1 MQVLTPSKT
10 WDVCV
15 VGSGAGGGMA
25 AKVLAEAGAEVVILE
40 AGQPWDSGKD
50 GAMFAWNYD
59 SPRRGKG
66 HRGRPFGEL
75 DACVGGWDI
84 EGEPYTVAPGSQFRW
99 FRGRML
105 GGRTNHW
112 GRISLRFGPWDF
124 KARSRDGLGDDWP
137 IGYEDIRPYYD
148 RLDRMV
154 GIFGSNEGIENEPDG
169 LFMPPPKPRCY
180 ELAIQKACKGL
191 GIPVIP
197 SRLSILTQPLGD
209 RPACHYCSQCGR
221 GCSTHSNFSTPSVL
235 LPPALATGKLKILT
249 GAMAREVTTD
259 AEGLATGVAYVDT
272 ATGEDRHVRARIVVV
287 AASACESARLLL
299 NSRSSRHPNGLAN
312 SSGGVGRYLTDSVGT
327 SVGGFIPALADLPP
341 HNDDG
346 VGGMH
351 VYIPWWLD
359 NRTLDFPRGYHVE
372 LGGGRHMP
380 GYGFGG
386 GIEQVQGGGYGKA
399 LKDDYRRYLRR
410 LRGLRR
416 PRRDDPEREEL
427 LRDRPRGRGPVG
439 DPGPAFP
446 LGVVRERAG
455 PGPAHAPDIRRD
467 HRGDGREGDRAEP
480 EPAVA
485 RGGAERGRDLD
496 RRGDHPR
503 GGDDPDGNEPP
514 DVGPQRVVPG
524 ARREER
530 LRGRRRA
537 LRDERPQ
544 ELHLDDPR
552 PRDEDGRAHRR
563 RAEEGEPVSDR
574 ERGRAVDGRG
584 AATEA
589 IARREALRRVGAVP
603 LAAGLALSPA
613 RLQAAQEHVH
623 KSAAKA
629 AAKGK
634 PDRPKFFTAH
644 EWATVRVLADP

>member
-25 AKVLAEAGAEVVILE
+25 AKVLAEAGAEVVMLE

-66 HRGRPFGEL
+66 HRGRPFGEF
-75 DACVGGWDI
+75 DACEGGWDI
-84 EGEPYTVAPGSQFRW
+84 EGEPYTVAPGSRFMW

-124 KARSRDGLGDDWP
+124 KGRSRDGLGDDWP
-137 IGYEDIRPYYD
+137 IGYDDIKPYYD
-148 RLDRMV
+148 RLDEMV

-169 LFMPPPKPRCY
+169 VFMPPPKPRCY

-197 SRLSILTQPLGD
+197 SRLSILTRPLGD

-235 LPPALATGKLKILT
+235 LPPALATGKLKIVT

-259 AEGLATGVAYVDT
+259 AEGLATGVAWVDT
-272 ATGEDRHVRARIVVV
+272 ATGRDRHVRARVVV
-287 AASACESARLLL
+287 LAASACESARLLL

-312 SSGGVGRYLTDSVGT
+312 SSGTVGRYLTDTVGT
-327 SVGGFIPALADLPP
+327 SVSGFVPALADLPP

-359 NRTLDFPRGYHVE
+359 NRKLDFPRGYHVE

-386 GIEQVQGGGYGKA
+386 GIEQVQGGGYGAA
-399 LKDDYRRYLRR
+399 LKEDYRRHYGAFVGFSG
-410 LRGLRR
+410 RGEMI
-416 PRRDDPEREEL
+416 PNEKSYCEIDPEVVDRWGIPV
-427 LRDRPRGRGPVG
+427 LRFHWEWGE
-439 DPGPAFP
+439 A
-446 LGVVRERAG
+446 ERAQARHMRRTFGEIVEAMGGKVVERNRSLRARTQAPTEDGISIGGEIIHEVGTTRMGTSPRTSVLNEWCQAHDAKNVFVADAG
-455 PGPAHAPDIRRD
+455 PFVTNAHKNATWTILALAMRTS
-467 HRGDGREGDRAEP
+467 
-480 EPAVA
+480 
-485 RGGAERGRDLD
+485 ERI
-496 RRGDHPR
+496 
-503 GGDDPDGNEPP
+503 
-514 DVGPQRVVPG
+514 
-524 ARREER
+524 AEER
-530 LRGRRRA
+530 KRGN
-537 LRDERPQ
+537 L
-544 ELHLDDPR
+544 
-552 PRDEDGRAHRR
+552 
-563 RAEEGEPVSDR
+563 
-574 ERGRAVDGRG
+574 
-584 AATEA
+584 
-589 IARREALRRVGAVP
+589 
-603 LAAGLALSPA
+603 
-613 RLQAAQEHVH
+613 
-623 KSAAKA
+623 
-629 AAKGK
+629 
-634 PDRPKFFTAH
+634 
-644 EWATVRVLADP
+644 

>member
-1 MQVLTPSKT
+1 MQVLTPWKT

-66 HRGRPFGEL
+66 HRGRPFGEF

-84 EGEPYTVAPGSQFRW
+84 EGEPYTVAPGSQFMW

-180 ELAIQKACKGL
+180 ELLIQKACRGL

-235 LPPALATGKLKILT
+235 LPPALATGKLKIVT

-272 ATGEDRHVRARIVVV
+272 ATGQDRHVRARIVVV

-359 NRTLDFPRGYHVE
+359 NRDARLPARLPRRARRRAPHARVRLRRRHRAGA
-372 LGGGRHMP
+372 GRRLREGP
-380 GYGFGG
+380 EGRLP
-386 GIEQVQGGGYGKA
+386 A
-399 LKDDYRRYLRR
+399 LLRR

-427 LRDRPRGRGPVG
+427 LRDRPRGGGPVG
-439 DPGPAFP
+439 DPGAALP
-446 LGVVRERAG
+446 LGVVRERTGA
-455 PGPAHAPDIRRD
+455 GPAHAPDVRAGSSRRWA
-467 HRGDGREGDRAEP
+467 GR
-480 EPAVA
+480 
-485 RGGAERGRDLD
+485 
-496 RRGDHPR
+496 
-503 GGDDPDGNEPP
+503 
-514 DVGPQRVVPG
+514 
-524 ARREER
+524 
-530 LRGRRRA
+530 
-537 LRDERPQ
+537 
-544 ELHLDDPR
+544 
-552 PRDEDGRAHRR
+552 
-563 RAEEGEPVSDR
+563 
-574 ERGRAVDGRG
+574 
-584 AATEA
+584 
-589 IARREALRRVGAVP
+589 
-603 LAAGLALSPA
+603 
-613 RLQAAQEHVH
+613 
-623 KSAAKA
+623 
-629 AAKGK
+629 
-634 PDRPKFFTAH
+634 
-644 EWATVRVLADP
+644 

>member
-1 MQVLTPSKT
+1 MQVLAPSKT

-25 AKVLAEAGAEVVILE
+25 AKVLAEAGAEVVMLE

-66 HRGRPFGEL
+66 HRGRPFGEF
-75 DACVGGWDI
+75 DACEGGWDI
-84 EGEPYTVAPGSQFRW
+84 EGEPYTVAPGSRFMW

-124 KARSRDGLGDDWP
+124 KGRSRDGLGDDWP
-137 IGYEDIRPYYD
+137 IGYEDIKPYYD
-148 RLDRMV
+148 RLDEMV

-169 LFMPPPKPRCY
+169 VFMPPPKPRCY

-197 SRLSILTQPLGD
+197 SRLSILTRPLGD

-235 LPPALATGKLKILT
+235 LPPALATGKLTIVT

-259 AEGLATGVAYVDT
+259 AEGLATGVAWVDT
-272 ATGEDRHVRARIVVV
+272 ATGRDRHVRARVVV
-287 AASACESARLLL
+287 LAASACESARLLL

-312 SSGGVGRYLTDSVGT
+312 SSGTVGRYLTDTVGT
-327 SVGGFIPALADLPP
+327 SVSGFVPALADLPP

-359 NRTLDFPRGYHVE
+359 NRKLDFPRGYHVE

-386 GIEQVQGGGYGKA
+386 GIEQVQGGGYGRA
-399 LKDDYRRYLRR
+399 LKEDYRRHYGAFVGFSG
-410 LRGLRR
+410 RGEMI
-416 PRRDDPEREEL
+416 PNEKSYCEIDPEVVDRWGIPV
-427 LRDRPRGRGPVG
+427 LRFHWEWGE
-439 DPGPAFP
+439 A
-446 LGVVRERAG
+446 ERAQARHMRRTFGEIIEAMGGKVVERNRSLRARTQAPTEDGISIGGEIIHEVGTTRMGTSPRTSVLNEWCQAHDARNVFVADAG
-455 PGPAHAPDIRRD
+455 PFVTNAHKNATWTILALAMRT
-467 HRGDGREGDRAEP
+467 
-480 EPAVA
+480 
-485 RGGAERGRDLD
+485 AERI
-496 RRGDHPR
+496 
-503 GGDDPDGNEPP
+503 
-514 DVGPQRVVPG
+514 
-524 ARREER
+524 A
-530 LRGRRRA
+530 
-537 LRDERPQ
+537 DERK
-544 ELHLDDPR
+544 
-552 PRDEDGRAHRR
+552 
-563 RAEEGEPVSDR
+563 
-574 ERGRAVDGRG
+574 RGN
-584 AATEA
+584 
-589 IARREALRRVGAVP
+589 L
-603 LAAGLALSPA
+603 
-613 RLQAAQEHVH
+613 
-623 KSAAKA
+623 
-629 AAKGK
+629 
-634 PDRPKFFTAH
+634 
-644 EWATVRVLADP
+644 

>member
-197 SRLSILTQPLGD
+197 SRLSILTRPLGD

-235 LPPALATGKLKILT
+235 LPPALATGKLKIVT

-272 ATGEDRHVRARIVVV
+272 ATGQDRHVRARIVVL

-312 SSGGVGRYLTDSVGT
+312 SSGSVGRYLTDTVGT
-327 SVGGFIPALADLPP
+327 SVAGFVPALADLPP

-359 NRTLDFPRGYHVE
+359 NRKLDFPRGYHVE

-386 GIEQVQGGGYGKA
+386 GIEQVQGGGYGDA
-399 LKDDYRRYLRR
+399 LKDGLPALLRR
-410 LRGLRR
+410 LRGLQR

-427 LRDRPRGRGPVG
+427 LRHRPRGRGPVG
-439 DPGPAFP
+439 DPGAPLP
-446 LGVVRERAG
+446 LGVGRGGAG
-455 PGPAHAPDIRRD
+455 PGPAHAPDVRRD
-467 HRGDGREGDRAEP
+467 HRGDGREGRGAEP
-480 EPAVA
+480 QPPGRAPRLRA
-485 RGGAERGRDLD
+485 RTGSRSAGRSSTRWGRPGWERAPGR
-496 RRGDHPR
+496 RSSTS
-503 GGDDPDGNEPP
+503 
-514 DVGPQRVVPG
+514 G
-524 ARREER
+524 ARPTT
-530 LRGRRRA
+530 RGTCSW
-537 LRDERPQ
+537 PT
-544 ELHLDDPR
+544 
-552 PRDEDGRAHRR
+552 
-563 RAEEGEPVSDR
+563 
-574 ERGRAVDGRG
+574 RG
-584 AATEA
+584 
-589 IARREALRRVGAVP
+589 P
-603 LAAGLALSPA
+603 S
-613 RLQAAQEHVH
+613 
-623 KSAAKA
+623 
-629 AAKGK
+629 
-634 PDRPKFFTAH
+634 
-644 EWATVRVLADP
+644 